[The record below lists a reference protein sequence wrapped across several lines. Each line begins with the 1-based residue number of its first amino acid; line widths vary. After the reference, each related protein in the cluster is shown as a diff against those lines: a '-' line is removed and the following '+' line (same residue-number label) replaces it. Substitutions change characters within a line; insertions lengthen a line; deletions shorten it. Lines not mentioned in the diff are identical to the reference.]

1 MAESFVLNVVEKYFS
16 EKLLIFPKM
25 LLFLHRNNKTT
36 FIMKKDLITEARRY
50 VANAE
55 KTLNE
60 NGCYNQELKQYEDEK
75 YVRAAGHYLW
85 HAVLMALD
93 AVFHVRA
100 DRRTR
105 VDVNDYYE
113 ALRKRD
119 KKLLALVNSSY
130 NVMHLSMDYDGNSRK
145 KVCDDGIAL
154 ANDIIDR
161 CASLVAS

>member
-1 MAESFVLNVVEKYFS
+1 
-16 EKLLIFPKM
+16 
-25 LLFLHRNNKTT
+25 
-36 FIMKKDLITEARRY
+36 MKKDLIKEARRY

-55 KTLNE
+55 KVLEE
-60 NGCYNQELKQYEDEK
+60 NGRYNPELKLYEDEK

-105 VDVNDYYE
+105 IDVNDYRE
-113 ALRKRD
+113 AVRKRD

-130 NVMHLSMDYDGNSRK
+130 NTMHLSMDYDGNQEK
-145 KVCDDGIAL
+145 EVCRAGFRL

-161 CASLVAS
+161 CAAML